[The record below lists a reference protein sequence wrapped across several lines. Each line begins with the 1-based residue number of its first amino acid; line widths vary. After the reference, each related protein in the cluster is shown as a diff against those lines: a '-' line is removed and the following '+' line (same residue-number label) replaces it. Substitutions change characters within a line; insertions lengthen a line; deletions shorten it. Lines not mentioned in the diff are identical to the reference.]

1 MPVVEGVALE
11 DVGVDCRD
19 AVDRIR
25 RITGDPRHVHAPSG
39 ERRHVVDLPL
49 VAALVGELD
58 AEPAVDFGD
67 DLHDAREDLLENRG
81 RPRFQGLGE
90 NRVVGV
96 GEGAL
101 HDFPCVFPRHAVL
114 VQQQAHEFGNGQHR
128 MRVVELDRVVLAE
141 VAQVLSVVSD
151 VGVDHRLQRRRNEE
165 VLLAH
170 AQDLAL
176 VGRVVRVKDAAQ
188 VGHALALD
196 DRVGETLGVEGVVVE
211 FLDGLGLPQAK
222 RVDVLRPVAGDR
234 HVVGHRAHMH
244 VSEMDVFGGFF
255 VADDEGVALL
265 HPGVGMLVLEAVVD
279 RLLEEPVAVENSVAR
294 HREVHR
300 RAGIQETCGQAA
312 QASVAQGC
320 VGFGLE
326 DVAEALA
333 VGFKGGA
340 GVVEHAQIDEVVEQ
354 CAAFEELRGKV
365 GCLPAGLVGAVS
377 CVPGVGDAFD
387 DEARKARPELHLG
400 RVSGGFAGGGADE
413 CGQWLRQIGR
423 HDSPCELKGRCELR
437 PMAGT
442 GQWR

>member
-1 MPVVEGVALE
+1 M
-11 DVGVDCRD
+11 
-19 AVDRIR
+19 
-25 RITGDPRHVHAPSG
+25 HAPTG

-81 RPRFQGLGE
+81 LPRLQGLGE

-211 FLDGLGLPQAK
+211 FLNGL
-222 RVDVLRPVAGDR
+222 
-234 HVVGHRAHMH
+234 
-244 VSEMDVFGGFF
+244 
-255 VADDEGVALL
+255 
-265 HPGVGMLVLEAVVD
+265 
-279 RLLEEPVAVENSVAR
+279 
-294 HREVHR
+294 
-300 RAGIQETCGQAA
+300 
-312 QASVAQGC
+312 
-320 VGFGLE
+320 
-326 DVAEALA
+326 
-333 VGFKGGA
+333 
-340 GVVEHAQIDEVVEQ
+340 
-354 CAAFEELRGKV
+354 
-365 GCLPAGLVGAVS
+365 
-377 CVPGVGDAFD
+377 
-387 DEARKARPELHLG
+387 
-400 RVSGGFAGGGADE
+400 
-413 CGQWLRQIGR
+413 
-423 HDSPCELKGRCELR
+423 
-437 PMAGT
+437 
-442 GQWR
+442 